1 MPVNGLLTITAPVS
15 SKRKETKVDGPD
27 EVMSLDVYSK
37 PKLVYTTANEE
48 PPDPNLDTRL
58 TPGTQLSGKLSHL
71 RAGARLGMPIARRKL
86 P

>member
-1 MPVNGLLTITAPVS
+1 MN
-15 SKRKETKVDGPD
+15 
-27 EVMSLDVYSK
+27 SLWHSHKSPTTGALWSVY
-37 PKLVYTTANEE
+37 PGRG

-71 RAGARLGMPIARRKL
+71 RAGAARLGMPIARRKL